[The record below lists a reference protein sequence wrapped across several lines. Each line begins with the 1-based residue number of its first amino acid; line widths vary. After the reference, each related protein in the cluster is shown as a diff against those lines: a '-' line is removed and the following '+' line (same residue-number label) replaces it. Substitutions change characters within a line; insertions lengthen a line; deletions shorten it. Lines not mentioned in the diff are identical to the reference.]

1 MNNIKEIRKENKY
14 LQREIYLRIIN
25 SNYSQEEKAKLQQNF
40 TNNYYDIIKLSFDIG
55 ITKEKLEKYSKQIK
69 DINNPSVLLKIA
81 RVVENENTYILINR
95 YLREYFNLLS
105 RA

>member
-1 MNNIKEIRKENKY
+1 MNNIKEIRKENKL

-25 SNYSQEEKAKLQQNF
+25 SNYSQEEKVKLQQNF

-55 ITKEKLEKYSKQIK
+55 ITKEKLDKYSKQIK

-81 RVVENENTYILINR
+81 RVVENENTYILLNR
-95 YLREYFNLLS
+95 YLKEYYKLL
-105 RA
+105 